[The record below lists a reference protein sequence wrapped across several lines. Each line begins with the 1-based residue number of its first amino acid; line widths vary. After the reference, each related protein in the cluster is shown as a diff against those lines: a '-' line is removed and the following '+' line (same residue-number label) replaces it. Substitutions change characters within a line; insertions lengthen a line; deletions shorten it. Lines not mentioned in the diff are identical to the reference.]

1 MASNKLKQIIID
13 AKEIRKEVERRAQRT
28 ILAEN
33 SGKLDSL
40 IRKLLSEGEEEQSL
54 KPGDDD
60 SFAPDEPAVPTDNV
74 PTNARNIEN
83 GTEPVNPNGEA
94 DESGQ
99 ISDIADLLNGLDA
112 EELAAL
118 VNNMDTTEEPSDT
131 DLPAANPEDTTASPE
146 ETKTDITST
155 TIDEP
160 TADQAPTEKTPSTE
174 PEFMETKQP
183 AMNDEEITRIMK
195 EAEDYFK
202 EDKDVVI
209 AHRETQDQVTKDS
222 TKMDGEEKPLNEEK
236 DIYKQDK
243 PAGKPTEKGIR
254 PDEQAK
260 KTQMVYEGSGVDKAA
275 ADYGKGYPS
284 YETQTKGGD
293 GVKSPKKDVEVGEG
307 SVNEKIN
314 VDGKGSIIAKRTDQ
328 SQITKDSD
336 KSNGEEKP
344 LTEEKDIY
352 AREKPT
358 GKPTEK
364 GIRPDEQAKKT
375 QMVYESEVVIANR
388 ENQKQVTKDSDKPA
402 GFEKPVNEESDSEVA
417 MFENLS
423 ESDIDALLEGL
434 DEEVDPMSEEV
445 VIANRETQ
453 DQVTK
458 NSDKFD
464 GEEKPAASK
473 ENNDIY
479 EGLSMTGQTQKN
491 VGSFSDSHI
500 DGRPERR
507 SNLDQKSSITEGEI
521 RKLVSSTEKLL
532 KENKALKASE
542 ELAMKKLYEAALLL
556 EKLTSVNKL
565 MLEHTLNR
573 EQKVTIL
580 TSISKLND
588 RKEVQNEF
596 QRLSEGLISEKGIL
610 SEGTIRTNGVSASST
625 ETPAFRKPIAAKMA
639 DLINLTGRR

>member
-131 DLPAANPEDTTASPE
+131 DLPAANPEDTTAAPE

-293 GVKSPKKDVEVGEG
+293 GVKSRDLDVICDRHIREKHRHPNHDDYVAQVSFGFWYSYFFKRFDPLIWHKKNALESVFPNMPK
-307 SVNEKIN
+307 EKRLRKLIQPELLAVKN
-314 VDGKGSIIAKRTDQ
+314 MRNRIAHHEPVWNTRPNIMEAHRICRGLIIAMSPEAFER
-328 SQITKDSD
+328 
-336 KSNGEEKP
+336 
-344 LTEEKDIY
+344 L
-352 AREKPT
+352 
-358 GKPTEK
+358 
-364 GIRPDEQAKKT
+364 
-375 QMVYESEVVIANR
+375 
-388 ENQKQVTKDSDKPA
+388 KQVDRLLRVWDHK
-402 GFEKPVNEESDSEVA
+402 ESA
-417 MFENLS
+417 
-423 ESDIDALLEGL
+423 
-434 DEEVDPMSEEV
+434 
-445 VIANRETQ
+445 
-453 DQVTK
+453 
-458 NSDKFD
+458 
-464 GEEKPAASK
+464 
-473 ENNDIY
+473 
-479 EGLSMTGQTQKN
+479 
-491 VGSFSDSHI
+491 
-500 DGRPERR
+500 
-507 SNLDQKSSITEGEI
+507 
-521 RKLVSSTEKLL
+521 
-532 KENKALKASE
+532 
-542 ELAMKKLYEAALLL
+542 
-556 EKLTSVNKL
+556 
-565 MLEHTLNR
+565 
-573 EQKVTIL
+573 
-580 TSISKLND
+580 
-588 RKEVQNEF
+588 
-596 QRLSEGLISEKGIL
+596 
-610 SEGTIRTNGVSASST
+610 
-625 ETPAFRKPIAAKMA
+625 
-639 DLINLTGRR
+639 